1 MRKRVFEPVGVGVA
15 LGALIAAFLGQRH
28 NAVRLIFALI
38 VMAPFTLGAPEAL
51 RRAAGRLT
59 SRSEVDFNIVTTI
72 PVTVLF
78 GHFILPCFAPL
89 LVQNLG
95 QIQRFFPVYYFTLD

>member
-38 VMAPFTLGAPEAL
+38 LLAPFTLGALSELA
-51 RRAAGRLT
+51 
-59 SRSEVDFNIVTTI
+59 SRVGT
-72 PVTVLF
+72 
-78 GHFILPCFAPL
+78 L
-89 LVQNLG
+89 LEK
-95 QIQRFFPVYYFTLD
+95 IKI

>member
-38 VMAPFTLGAPEAL
+38 LLAPFTLGAPEAL

-59 SRSEVDFNIVTTI
+59 SRREVDFNIATAIVVSS
-72 PVTVLF
+72 PLRPFRSSLF
-78 GHFILPCFAPL
+78 CTFAGAESRTDSAL
-89 LVQNLG
+89 LSRL
-95 QIQRFFPVYYFTLD
+95 